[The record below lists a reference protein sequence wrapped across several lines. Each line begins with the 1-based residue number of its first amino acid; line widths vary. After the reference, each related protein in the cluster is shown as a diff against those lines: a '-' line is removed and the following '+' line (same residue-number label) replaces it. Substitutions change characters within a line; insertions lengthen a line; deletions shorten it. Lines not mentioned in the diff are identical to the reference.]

1 MINRIGINNNLLAQT
16 VGKKTDKTP
25 SFSDTLEKYIED
37 VNNDQI
43 AAQDSITKFLKGET
57 KDVHSTIISIE
68 KAEVSLQMML
78 QLRNKVIQS
87 YQEIMRIQV

>member
-1 MINRIGINNNLLAQT
+1 MINRIGNNNHLLNNT
-16 VGKKTDKTP
+16 IDKKKDKTP
-25 SFSDTLEKYIED
+25 SFSDTLEKYIES

-78 QLRNKVIQS
+78 QLRNKVIQG

>member
-1 MINRIGINNNLLAQT
+1 MINRIGNNNNLLNNT
-16 VGKKTDKTP
+16 LVKKKDKTP
-25 SFSDTLEKYIED
+25 SFSDTLEKYIES

-78 QLRNKVIQS
+78 QLRNKVIQG